1 MYRFKG
7 TGVFQNSRKVDI
19 FNLKYSLFL
28 IALYPS
34 LSILSLP
41 F

>member
-7 TGVFQNSRKVDI
+7 TGFFHDFRKVDI
-19 FNLKYSLFL
+19 FNLQYSLFL

-34 LSILSLP
+34 LSIISLP
-41 F
+41 L